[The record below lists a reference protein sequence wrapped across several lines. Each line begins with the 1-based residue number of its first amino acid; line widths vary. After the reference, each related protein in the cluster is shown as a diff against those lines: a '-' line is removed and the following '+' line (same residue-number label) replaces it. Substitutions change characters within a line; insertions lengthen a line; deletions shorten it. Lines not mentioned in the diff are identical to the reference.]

1 MRRELIAAA
10 VLILLL
16 AAVILNSVCI
26 TRLAEELTETVDEAE
41 ASFDAGKF
49 EASAA
54 KAAEAAEIWNTSA
67 KYTHVVLGHDD
78 VGLLS
83 DALFK
88 LVEDIFAGDADT
100 VRNTSEM
107 VRLKLRNIARS
118 ETLSPGSVF

>member
-16 AAVILNSVCI
+16 AAVIFNSVYLS
-26 TRLAEELTETVDEAE
+26 RLTDTLISAVDEAE
-41 ASFDAGKF
+41 ESAVGGIF
-49 EASAA
+49 EASAD

-67 KYTHVVLGHDD
+67 KYTHVVLGHDE

-88 LVEDIFAGDADT
+88 LVEDILAGDADT